1 MGVPR
6 LEDFRHLLHVIQYS
20 LMTDP
25 NLTPPSTDFRPN
37 MLPRP
42 ALHRH
47 VADGDVRNS
56 GVGPTQL
63 ALYWLDTVVTRS
75 Q

>member
-1 MGVPR
+1 
-6 LEDFRHLLHVIQYS
+6 
-20 LMTDP
+20 MTDP